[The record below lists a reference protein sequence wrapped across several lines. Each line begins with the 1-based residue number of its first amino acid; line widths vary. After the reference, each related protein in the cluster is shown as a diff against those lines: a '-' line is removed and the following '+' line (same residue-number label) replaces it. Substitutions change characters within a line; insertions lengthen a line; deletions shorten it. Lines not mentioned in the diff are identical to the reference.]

1 MRLVFVTQT
10 VDADHPVLAQTVDLV
25 RALAAR
31 CESVT
36 VLCDS
41 VHRHDLPG
49 NVRLPNLRR
58 ENPAG
63 PRSSIRACRRGL
75 AAAAANAT

>member
-49 NVRLPNLRR
+49 NVRFRTFGARTGRPEVFDSCVPL
-58 ENPAG
+58 AA
-63 PRSSIRACRRGL
+63 S
-75 AAAAANAT
+75 AAAAANPT